1 MTEARSAQS
10 TNAPPTRRATS
21 SSSSSGTTP
30 RTSYALKMERRSRR
44 GTVPASY
51 SRRSS
56 RIGLRSAT
64 APLEPRSTR
73 LTALRDHTADDRAER
88 NRLTVA
94 VPPLRLAQVAGRE
107 GKVAA
112 ADAHRDRD
120 DVALVADRTRPLELV
135 ELVGLVGHVHI
146 WSASHPGGDNDPHS
160 SFRLVR
166 PKVLA

>member
-1 MTEARSAQS
+1 MTEVRSAQW

-51 SRRSS
+51 SRRSP
-56 RIGLRSAT
+56 RIGPRSAA

-73 LTALRDHTADDRAER
+73 LTALRDHAADDRAER

-107 GKVAA
+107 GEVAA

-120 DVALVADRTRPLELV
+120 DVALVADRTRTLELF
-135 ELVGLVGHVHI
+135 GLGGHVHI
-146 WSASHPGGDNDPHS
+146 WSASDPGGDNDPHS
-160 SFRLVR
+160 S
-166 PKVLA
+166 